1 MSPTPTLT
9 YGLSVAKSFMVLSF
23 GLGAGLAECTKSE
36 CNLLEVQGPV
46 YFFYVGFGLLAI
58 FLLVLILGGIQS
70 YGIRPNLTKVV
81 QKAARS
87 HVERGVLFR
96 LETKELPYRQYFGL
110 HGDTKI
116 WIDVDIDIEAAVNND
131 SDRTL
136 KL

>member
-1 MSPTPTLT
+1 
-9 YGLSVAKSFMVLSF
+9 MVLSF

-58 FLLVLILGGIQS
+58 FILVLILGGIQS
-70 YGIRPNLTKVV
+70 YRIPPKLTKVL
-81 QKAARS
+81 AARS
-87 HVERGVLFR
+87 KSGVLLFR
-96 LETKELPYRQYFGL
+96 LETKHLPYRHYYGL

-116 WIDVDIDIEAAVNND
+116 WIEADIDLETAVDNDD

-136 KL
+136 KF